1 MKPEQ
6 QEADR
11 QQAIQRH
18 LAGETPSAICA
29 ALGYSRAWFY
39 KWLRRYE
46 RGHADWFRERS
57 RQPQKSPT
65 RTRPEIEQLILVV
78 RRRLV
83 REGLFHGDQA
93 ILWELE
99 DLGVDPLPSV
109 RTIARI
115 LCRHGVTRRRKGRYE
130 PKGTHYPAPR
140 GRRPGAVHQTDY
152 VGPRHLKGPVRFYS
166 LNSVD
171 VGTGRCAVQ
180 PVLRR
185 SGQHTIDALWATW
198 CRLGMPRHQQV
209 DNEMVFYGNPRYPRG
224 MGNLIRLCLPQ
235 DIEAWFIPPGEPWR
249 NGVVEKFNDHWRAKF
264 LRRTPMRSGEDLAR
278 ESLRFEARHNSR
290 YRYSKLGGKT
300 PSAALEA
307 SGAKLRFPSTP
318 VAPRCPL
325 PKPERGR
332 YHLVRFVRS
341 DGLLDVFG
349 EKLLAPPEATYE
361 YVRLTVDV
369 ARQRLSVFL
378 DDQLL
383 DEHEYRLR

>member
-1 MKPEQ
+1 MKPER

-11 QQAIQRH
+11 RQAIRRH
-18 LAGETPSAICA
+18 LAGEAPSAICR
-29 ALGYSRAWFY
+29 ALGYSRVWFY

-46 RGHADWFRERS
+46 TGQPDWFRERS
-57 RQPQKSPT
+57 RRPQKSPT
-65 RTRPEIEQLILVV
+65 RTSPEIEQLVLVI
-78 RRRLV
+78 RRHLV
-83 REGLFHGDQA
+83 GEGLFCGDQA

-99 DLGVDPLPSV
+99 DLGIDPLPSL

-115 LCRHGVTRRRKGRYE
+115 LARHEVTRRRKGRYE
-130 PKGTHYPAPR
+130 PKGKRYPAPP
-140 GRRPGAVHQTDY
+140 GHQPGAVHQTDF
-152 VGPRHLKGPVRFYS
+152 VGPRHLKGPIRFYS

-171 VGTGRCAVQ
+171 VGSGRCAVQ

-185 SGQHTIDALWATW
+185 SGQHTIDALWASW
-198 CRLGMPRHQQV
+198 SRLGLPRHQQV
-209 DNEMVFYGNPRYPRG
+209 DNELVFYGSPRYPRG
-224 MGNLIRLCLPQ
+224 MGTLIRLCLPH
-235 DIEAWFIPPGEPWR
+235 DIETWFIPPGEPWR
-249 NGVVEKFNDHWRAKF
+249 NGVVEKFNDHWEAKF

-278 ESLRFEARHNSR
+278 ESLRFEARHNGR

-307 SGAKLRFPSTP
+307 SGVRLRFPPDTE
-318 VAPRCPL
+318 APRYPL

-341 DGLLDVFG
+341 DGLLNVFG
-349 EKLLAPPEATYE
+349 EKFLAPSEATYE

-369 ARQRLSVFL
+369 GLQRLLVFL
-378 DDQLL
+378 DNQLL